1 MSDLHC
7 AARILLACPGEAE
20 VLGQSLASERL
31 ALVYT
36 APQPQAVRTADAVA
50 ARTGATVVL
59 REVLAEGS
67 VVAEL
72 DAISDVHRGETVLVV
87 LPGNAI
93 RATVPALV
101 GVHEDYVVSRMA
113 ARGAVVE
120 LAADADGWALR
131 HRHDDAVADETVDG

>member
-7 AARILLACPGEAE
+7 AARILLARPGEGEA
-20 VLGQSLASERL
+20 LGRSLASERL

-36 APQPQAVRTADAVA
+36 APQSRAVRTAETVA

-59 REVLAEGS
+59 REALGEGS
-67 VVAEL
+67 VVDEL

-101 GVHEDYVVSRMA
+101 GVHEDYVLSRVA
-113 ARGAVVE
+113 AHGAVVE
-120 LAADADGWALR
+120 LAADADGWVLR
-131 HRHDDAVADETVDG
+131 QEERRPGR